1 MKLTEQQLA
10 KMFRQSKS
18 AEGAPQISDLSAST
32 QASDQRL
39 SDVEMI
45 ADNSQLSASYH
56 IINQLQEWSQAIG
69 TDIELS
75 LKPRFATSLLNW
87 LRPTLATAAI
97 VTTVYF
103 ITPEISNEVNLQ
115 QTTDKITF
123 ASSFENNL
131 DIIKTTSFETKAA
144 LKNQQSDVITKLD
157 FS

>member
-10 KMFRQSKS
+10 EMFRQSKATEEKSQVGDLYAS
-18 AEGAPQISDLSAST
+18 A

-75 LKPRFATSLLNW
+75 LKPRFTASLLNW

-97 VTTVYF
+97 VTAVYF
-103 ITPEISNEVNLQ
+103 ITPEINNEVNLQ
-115 QTTDKITF
+115 QKTDNITF

-131 DIIKTTSFETKAA
+131 DIIKATSFDKGVS
-144 LKNQQSDVITKLD
+144 KNQQSDIITKLN
-157 FS
+157 FG

>member
-10 KMFRQSKS
+10 QMFRQSKTT
-18 AEGAPQISDLSAST
+18 EGQPHVGDLYAST

-45 ADNSQLSASYH
+45 ADNSDLSASYH
-56 IINQLQEWSQAIG
+56 IINQLQDWSQAIG

-75 LKPRFATSLLNW
+75 LKPRLTASLLNW

-103 ITPEISNEVNLQ
+103 ITPEIDNQINRQ
-115 QTTDKITF
+115 QKTDNITF
-123 ASSFENNL
+123 ASSFENNS
-131 DIIKTTSFETKAA
+131 DIIKATSFDKGAST
-144 LKNQQSDVITKLD
+144 NNQSDIITKLN
-157 FS
+157 FG